1 MNNTQLI
8 IILPNQP
15 EATRLLFFL
24 RQLVEWKTNNS
35 KELEKDVDELPE
47 EDKVRLVQ
55 SLTIIIK
62 LIIKLIIISP
72 IGIIFTSY

>member
-62 LIIKLIIISP
+62 LIIISP

>member
-1 MNNTQLI
+1 MGNIQLL

-47 EDKVRLVQ
+47 EDKVSMKLVFFLIF
-55 SLTIIIK
+55 SLHRNHFHK
-62 LIIKLIIISP
+62 LP
-72 IGIIFTSY
+72 N